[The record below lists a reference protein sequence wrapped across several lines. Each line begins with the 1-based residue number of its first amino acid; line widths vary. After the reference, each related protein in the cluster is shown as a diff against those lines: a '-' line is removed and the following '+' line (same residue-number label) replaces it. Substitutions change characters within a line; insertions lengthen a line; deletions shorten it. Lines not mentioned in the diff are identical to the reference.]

1 MRRAR
6 AGGGAGKV
14 FSVESVA
21 SAFKGAKKQDLEGH
35 LDGFAMI
42 GLLAAFQT
50 PAGKRWR
57 AVGNAE

>member
-1 MRRAR
+1 M
-6 AGGGAGKV
+6 
-14 FSVESVA
+14 ESVA